1 MAPSIDQAGLNVDT
15 LDIAVAELDAEF
27 LAEFGTGVAGI
38 DLSPRSYTGRQN
50 PILARRNVLLQQL
63 LAEVLS
69 LLNLDNAQGRFLDFI
84 GTLLNESRLPA
95 SRATILASVFGTP
108 GFVVGDRRVRYLRN
122 NTIWRVPIGTVIGGN
137 GAVKVTLTADVAGE
151 TLPDGTTIQAFQD
164 GSDQWVIV
172 DTSPSF
178 TAVESLADS
187 VAGRNTEGSPSYRT
201 RLRGAGRGSGF
212 ATQPGV
218 TRALQRVSGAT
229 ASIDNNRGL
238 LPNANGVPGKSIES
252 LVEEG
257 SDADVAQTVLDAYSD
272 SAGFYGTTTAEA
284 FINGVSYSVSF
295 TRVERVRVEWDVT
308 INTAGAETTPLPD
321 NAEAIVINALAT
333 YTNTTLTRG
342 LDVQPAEGE
351 AAIRSAF
358 AAGSI
363 PAAGLTI
370 LVGLYGGVLG
380 AAAVPITY
388 RQRARTDPEPQA
400 AEILGTLTQLFNIVT
415 GQVIVL
421 AVNGGTAQA
430 VVFVASDFVTVS
442 AATALEVATAI
453 NNRTSGIVAGT
464 EQGALVLSSETT
476 GATSSLQI
484 LATSTPALLVTL
496 GLSTGIVFGSDGDIA
511 VTIL

>member
-122 NTIWRVPIGTVIGGN
+122 NTIWRAPVGTIVGAN
-137 GAVKVTLTADVAGE
+137 GRVKATLSADVTGE
-151 TLPDGTTIQAFQD
+151 TLSNGTPIEAFQD

-172 DTSPSF
+172 DVSPHF

-187 VAGRNTEGSPSYRT
+187 ISGTNTEGGPDYRT
-201 RLRGAGRGSGF
+201 RLRVAGLGSGY
-212 ATQPGV
+212 ATQAGV
-218 TRALQRVSGAT
+218 LRGIQRVAGAS
-229 ASIDNNRGL
+229 AGIDNNRDL
-238 LPNANGVPGKSIES
+238 VPNANGVPGKSIEA
-252 LVEEG
+252 LVEDG
-257 SDADVAQTVLDAYSD
+257 SDADVAQAVLDTYSD
-272 SAGFYGTTTAEA
+272 SAGFFGTTTADA
-284 FINGVSYSVSF
+284 FIDGVAYSVSF
-295 TRVERVRVEWDVT
+295 TRIERIRVEWEIT
-308 INTAGAETTPLPD
+308 ITTTGAETTPLPD
-321 NAEAIVINALAT
+321 DAEAIVTDVIDT

-342 LDVQPAEGE
+342 LDVQPNE
-351 AAIRSAF
+351 
-358 AAGSI
+358 
-363 PAAGLTI
+363 
-370 LVGLYGGVLG
+370 G
-380 AAAVPITY
+380 AAAIIAAFAPGSFPAGGVVAEVGYYGGALVATPLTITY

-400 AEILGTLTQLFNIVT
+400 ASVT
-415 GQVIVL
+415 GSATQTFDITVGQSIGL
-421 AVNGGTAQA
+421 AVNGGTAQEVTFA
-430 VVFVASDFVTVS
+430 ASDFVIVS
-442 AATALEVATAI
+442 AATALEIATAI
-453 NNRTSGIVAGT
+453 NNRTSGITAGT

-476 GATSSLQI
+476 GSSSALQI
-484 LATSTPALLVTL
+484 LGISTPALLVTL
-496 GLSTGIVFGSDGDIA
+496 GLSTGTVTGSDGDIT
-511 VTIL
+511 VTIT